1 MKSLKISKINQ
12 TGGVA
17 GEQGVSAAIFAVESS
32 PALIGQAVK
41 VFLSN
46 QRKARAKAKTR
57 SEVIGTT
64 AKVWRQKGT
73 GRARHGSRKA
83 PIFVGGGAAH
93 GPTGEQNYKQ
103 KLNKKMKEKAIFSIL
118 SKKLAEKKLFLL
130 DDIAFKKTKEAS
142 LFLREVRKTLKTEGK
157 ITFLLADNESLKRYL
172 NNLADIFTLGVKS
185 LNPYSLLK
193 TDFLFLTKQALEEL
207 EGTEETKEK
216 EKNQNES

>member
-93 GPTGEQNYKQ
+93 GPTGEQNYKE
-103 KLNKKMKEKAIFSIL
+103 KLNKKMNRKAIFSIL
-118 SKKLAEKKLFLL
+118 SKKLKEKKLFLL

-142 LFLREVRKTLKTEGK
+142 LFLREVQKTLKTEGK

>member
-12 TGGVA
+12 TGEVA
-17 GEQGVSAAIFAVESS
+17 GEQGVSTAVFAVESS

-93 GPTGEQNYKQ
+93 GPTGEQNYKE
-103 KLNKKMKEKAIFSIL
+103 KLNKKMNRKAIFSIL
-118 SKKLAEKKLFLL
+118 SKKLEEKKLFLL
-130 DDIAFKKTKEAS
+130 DDIAFKKTKEAN
-142 LFLREVRKTLKTEGK
+142 LFLQAVRKTLKTEGK
-157 ITFLLADNESLKRYL
+157 ITFLLAGNESLKRYL

-185 LNPYSLLK
+185 LSPYSLLK

-216 EKNQNES
+216 EKN